1 MIVIQVVMNDGRGYD
16 GSDNCGGHGR
26 VYGATVNVVVM
37 TKRAVVKVTGV
48 VMKMSGA
55 GMIVRGAMVTS
66 KAVDNVVRVGRGW
79 RSLG

>member
-1 MIVIQVVMNDGRGYD
+1 MVAVA
-16 GSDNCGGHGR
+16 S
-26 VYGATVNVVVM
+26 
-37 TKRAVVKVTGV
+37 AVVTVTGV

-66 KAVDNVVRVGRGW
+66 KAVDNVVRVGREW